1 MPHHSNG
8 EDSAF
13 ASAIDAF
20 LHFRCSSAQ
29 VENHMRC
36 NPTKKKP
43 IHIRNHREIKDICQI
58 VAPMVCLSDRAGGQP
73 LNEKPHRVA
82 VPGVHI
88 GHTIPHCATQF
99 HIGRTIPH
107 CPTLLHCATPANVPT
122 VSTLRCGCCCIIQ
135 TRAME
140 AQTWTITQY
149 PFCKIPPFI

>member
-1 MPHHSNG
+1 MG
-8 EDSAF
+8 RTQL
-13 ASAIDAF
+13 
-20 LHFRCSSAQ
+20 LHPRLMLFCIFVAVQ
-29 VENHMRC
+29 PKWKTTWEATQ
-36 NPTKKKP
+36 PEKP

-107 CPTLLHCATPANVPT
+107 CPTLLHCATPANVPN